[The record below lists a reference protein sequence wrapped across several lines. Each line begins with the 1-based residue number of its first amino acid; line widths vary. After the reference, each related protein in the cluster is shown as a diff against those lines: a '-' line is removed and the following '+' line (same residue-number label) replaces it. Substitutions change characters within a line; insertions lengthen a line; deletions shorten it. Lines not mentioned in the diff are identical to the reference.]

1 MPESQATAPAS
12 GAPGCSPATA
22 PGPHVA
28 VTSSRRSSQ
37 AHASPTCL
45 CSTGPQPRRPPTLT
59 EHTKDLSRCLLSRLR
74 EAGLENSATSG
85 VPCGCRAC
93 GQGRPERLAG
103 VRAQG
108 S

>member
-12 GAPGCSPATA
+12 GAPAAPRQLLQVPSWLSPP
-22 PGPHVA
+22 PGGPPRP
-28 VTSSRRSSQ
+28 TPP
-37 AHASPTCL
+37 SPT
-45 CSTGPQPRRPPTLT
+45 SAQQDPSPGGPPPLT

-85 VPCGCRAC
+85 VPCGCRAG

-103 VRAQG
+103 VRA
-108 S
+108 